1 MENNKT
7 STVYKQMAKW
17 QIMATVAV
25 ALVAGYFAGLHGALS
40 ALAGGG
46 SAIAGGFAASII
58 ARRGEHNKEAKN
70 KEAAAILVSLLKAEA
85 VKILTIIILLF
96 ITFKIYTA
104 HLVPW
109 ALILGLA
116 AAAIVSGMAVT
127 ALNENALNEKN
138 ET

>member
-7 STVYKQMAKW
+7 FTVYKQMAKW
-17 QIMATVAV
+17 QVMATVFV
-25 ALVAGYFAGLHGALS
+25 ALIAGYFAGLHGALS

-46 SAIAGGFAASII
+46 SAIAGGFAASIM
-58 ARRGEHNKEAKN
+58 ARRSEHNKEAG
-70 KEAAAILVSLLKAEA
+70 AILIGLLKAEA

-96 ITFKIYTA
+96 ITFKIYTD

-116 AAAIVSGMAVT
+116 AAAILSGVAVT
-127 ALNENALNEKN
+127 ALDKNAHNEKS

>member
-1 MENNKT
+1 MQNNKT
-7 STVYKQMAKW
+7 TTVYKQMAKW
-17 QIMATVAV
+17 QILATLAV
-25 ALVAGYFAGLHGALS
+25 AIAAGFFVGIHGALS
-40 ALAGGG
+40 AIAGGFA
-46 SAIAGGFAASII
+46 AIAGGFAASII
-58 ARRGEHNKEAKN
+58 ARRSEQNKEAKN

-96 ITFKIYTA
+96 ITFKIYTV

-127 ALNENALNEKN
+127 ALNENAHNEKS

>member
-17 QIMATVAV
+17 QIMATLVV
-25 ALVAGYFAGLHGALS
+25 GLVAGYFAGLHGALS

-46 SAIAGGFAASII
+46 SAIVGGLAASLI
-58 ARRGEHNKEAKN
+58 ARRSDSKAATN

-127 ALNENALNEKN
+127 ALNENALNEKS

>member
-1 MENNKT
+1 
-7 STVYKQMAKW
+7 MAKW
-17 QIMATVAV
+17 QITAT
-25 ALVAGYFAGLHGALS
+25 LVVGAAAGFYTGIHGALS

-46 SAIAGGFAASII
+46 SAIAGGLAASVI
-58 ARRGEHNKEAKN
+58 ARRSEDNNKEEKN

-96 ITFKIYTA
+96 ITFKFYTA

-127 ALNENALNEKN
+127 SLNENAHNEKS

>member
-7 STVYKQMAKW
+7 PTVYKQMAKR
-17 QIMATVAV
+17 QIMATLVV
-25 ALVAGYFAGLHGALS
+25 ALVAGYFTGLHGVLS

-46 SAIAGGFAASII
+46 SAILGGFAASII
-58 ARRGEHNKEAKN
+58 ARRSESSKQAKN
-70 KEAAAILVSLLKAEA
+70 KEAAGILVSLLKAEA

-127 ALNENALNEKN
+127 ALNENAHNEKN